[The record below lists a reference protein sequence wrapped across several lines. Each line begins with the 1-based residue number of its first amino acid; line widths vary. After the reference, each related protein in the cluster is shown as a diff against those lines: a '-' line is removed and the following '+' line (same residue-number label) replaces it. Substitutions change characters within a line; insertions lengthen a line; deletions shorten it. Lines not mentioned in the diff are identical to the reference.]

1 MSFYHF
7 YNFLFG
13 SPTQEDKVLCPMSER
28 LLKMKDL
35 IDITF
40 TAIKDG
46 DSKKAVIVKDVGT
59 MKTHFEHSINHFSTT
74 GQLTGPAVCG
84 PPVLNGNVHYKI

>member
-1 MSFYHF
+1 
-7 YNFLFG
+7 
-13 SPTQEDKVLCPMSER
+13 MSER

-59 MKTHFEHSINHFSTT
+59 SKTHWSNLLI
-74 GQLTGPAVCG
+74 
-84 PPVLNGNVHYKI
+84 Y

>member
-1 MSFYHF
+1 M
-7 YNFLFG
+7 
-13 SPTQEDKVLCPMSER
+13 LCPMSDR

-46 DSKKAVIVKDVGT
+46 DSKKAVIVKDVCI
-59 MKTHFEHSINHFSTT
+59 MKTYSGFLQKSDN
-74 GQLTGPAVCG
+74 
-84 PPVLNGNVHYKI
+84 KIP